1 MRGDL
6 VSRPVDEVL
15 REAEKL
21 AIGGVKELLVIS
33 QDTSAY
39 GVDVK
44 YAERTWRG
52 KAYQTRMKALCE
64 GLSELGLW
72 TRLHYVYPY
81 PHVDDIVPLMTER
94 NADGVPKLLP
104 YLDIPFQHASPRVLK
119 LMKRP
124 GAVDKTLERIRRWRD
139 ICPELT
145 IRSTFIV
152 GFPGETEAEFEE
164 LLDFLD
170 EAQLDRVGAFAYSP
184 VEGAA
189 ANALPDPVPEE
200 VKQERLARFMERQAA
215 ISEAR
220 LADKVGSVQRCLV
233 DAIDGELAIA
243 RSMADAPEIDGLV
256 QIQNGF
262 EAGLKPGE
270 FVDVEIMG
278 SDEHDLYGEVSFE
291 D

>member
-1 MRGDL
+1 
-6 VSRPVDEVL
+6 
-15 REAEKL
+15 
-21 AIGGVKELLVIS
+21 
-33 QDTSAY
+33 
-39 GVDVK
+39 
-44 YAERTWRG
+44 
-52 KAYQTRMKALCE
+52 
-64 GLSELGLW
+64 
-72 TRLHYVYPY
+72 
-81 PHVDDIVPLMTER
+81 
-94 NADGVPKLLP
+94 
-104 YLDIPFQHASPRVLK
+104 
-119 LMKRP
+119 
-124 GAVDKTLERIRRWRD
+124 
-139 ICPELT
+139 
-145 IRSTFIV
+145 
-152 GFPGETEAEFEE
+152 
-164 LLDFLD
+164 
-170 EAQLDRVGAFAYSP
+170 
-184 VEGAA
+184 
-189 ANALPDPVPEE
+189 VPED